1 MHDTLPYIAPVQMP
15 SAWTRAEVF
24 YPERD
29 GKPMGETDFHITVL
43 LYLRQ
48 ALRFLFRQNE
58 HVYVAADMLFYYEE
72 GNPTEVKV
80 PDVFVVKGI
89 SKHDRRIY
97 KLWEEGVTPC
107 TIFEITSRS
116 TRLEDLGTKRALYEM
131 LGVHEYFLFD
141 PLAEYLRPQ
150 LQGFRL
156 VQGSYQPMGL
166 SADGTLTSEEL
177 GVILQPAGALLRL
190 VNSATGDPIPTM
202 DEAAMMADEALERA
216 NTLTLLVEVE
226 AQRAHTEAQRAEV
239 EAQRAHTEAQRAEA
253 AEARVAELLAEI
265 ERLRQIAANH

>member
-1 MHDTLPYIAPVQMP
+1 MTQSAIELRPPTMHDTLPYIAAPIQTP
-15 SAWTRAEVF
+15 SAWTRADVF

-29 GKPMGETDFHITVL
+29 GKPMGETDVHITVL

-48 ALRFLFRQNE
+48 ALRFLFRRDE
-58 HVYVAADMLFYYEE
+58 RVYVAADMLFYYEE

-89 SKHDRRIY
+89 PKHDRRIY
-97 KLWEEGVTPC
+97 KLWEEGAAPC

-116 TRLEDLGTKRALYEM
+116 TRLEDIGTKRALYEM

-156 VQGSYQPMGL
+156 VKGGYQPMVQ

-190 VNSATGDPIPTM
+190 VDSSTGEPIPTL
-202 DEAAMMADEALERA
+202 DEAAVKADEALERA
-216 NTLTLLVEVE
+216 ITLTLQAE
-226 AQRAHTEAQRAEV
+226 AET
-239 EAQRAHTEAQRAEA
+239 QRAEA

-265 ERLRQIAANH
+265 ERLRQEATSR

>member
-1 MHDTLPYIAPVQMP
+1 MHDTLPYIAPVQTP
-15 SAWTRAEVF
+15 SAWTRADVF

-48 ALRFLFRQNE
+48 ALRFLFRRDE
-58 HVYVAADMLFYYEE
+58 RVYVAADMLFYYEE

-116 TRLEDLGTKRALYEM
+116 TRLEDIGTKRALYEM

-156 VQGSYQPMGL
+156 VQGSYQPMVQ

-190 VNSATGDPIPTM
+190 VDSATGEPIPTL
-202 DEAAMMADEALERA
+202 DEAAVMADEALERA
-216 NTLTLLVEVE
+216 ITLALLVE
-226 AQRAHTEAQRAEV
+226 AGLKPKRND
-239 EAQRAHTEAQRAEA
+239 AEA

-265 ERLRQIAANH
+265 ERLRQEADQPVTRCALPLS